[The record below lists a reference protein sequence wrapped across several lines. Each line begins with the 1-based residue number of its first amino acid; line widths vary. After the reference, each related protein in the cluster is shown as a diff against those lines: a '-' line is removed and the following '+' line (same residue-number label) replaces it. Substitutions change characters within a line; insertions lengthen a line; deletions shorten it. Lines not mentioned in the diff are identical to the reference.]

1 MRRIL
6 IGLALTLISVPAWA
20 QTIGENRSH
29 CDSRDPDIS
38 IAGCTALIQS
48 GQETSPGNQSVA
60 YYNRGAAYYFK
71 GLLDQSLA
79 DFNKAVTLS
88 SSDPNIY
95 LGRGTVYFKKG
106 LYDKAIADYTKT
118 IALRPDRAN
127 AYQIRGL
134 TYEKQGQRDNA
145 ISDYRAA
152 LKLNPNDV
160 GSKEGLER
168 LGAKP

>member
-1 MRRIL
+1 VDENMRRIL
-6 IGLALTLISVPAWA
+6 SGLALTLISVPAWA

-60 YYNRGAAYYFK
+60 YYNRGSAYYFK

-95 LGRGTVYFKKG
+95 LGRGTVYFKKVYTIRPSPITRKRSRSG
-106 LYDKAIADYTKT
+106 PIAPMLTKF
-118 IALRPDRAN
+118 
-127 AYQIRGL
+127 
-134 TYEKQGQRDNA
+134 
-145 ISDYRAA
+145 
-152 LKLNPNDV
+152 
-160 GSKEGLER
+160 
-168 LGAKP
+168 GA